1 MSRFSLSLN
10 EAPPPLAAIEVAGG
24 RVSGV
29 AVDVRGG
36 RPVVVAH
43 ITAAL
48 PDAAVVPTLNA
59 QNVRDR
65 RAVAGVVARVLERI
79 GRPRRVGLVIDDPA
93 VKVSIVRLQQVPSN
107 PQDLDQV
114 IRWQVRKAT
123 PFAIEDAQVG
133 YQAGLKAEDGQDFV
147 VTVAR
152 RDVIA
157 EYESLFDGAGAH
169 AGIVD
174 LATFNI
180 INTRLASGGTLPGDW
195 LLVNA
200 GRGWTSIAIM
210 RGANVVFFRNRVEDS
225 DGTLSDLVHQTAM
238 YYQDRLDGPGFG
250 RVVLAGATNLA
261 DAVAVRGA
269 IGDRLG
275 MAVDTCDAAG
285 AVTFAKPFLA
295 DERGLDALTGVLGMV
310 LRSGAAS

>member
-10 EAPPPLAAIEVAGG
+10 EAPPPLAAIEIAGE

-65 RAVAGVVARVLERI
+65 GAVAGVVARVLERI
-79 GRPRRVGLVIDDPA
+79 GRPSRVGLVIDDPA

-157 EYESLFDGAGAH
+157 EYESLCDAAGAH

-180 INTRLASGGTLPGDW
+180 INTQLASGGTLPGDW
-195 LLVNA
+195 LLVNV

-225 DGTLSDLVHQTAM
+225 DGTLTDLVHQTAM

-261 DAVAVRGA
+261 DAVAVREA
-269 IGDRLG
+269 IGERLG
-275 MAVDTCDAAG
+275 MVVETSDAAG
-285 AVTFAKPFLA
+285 VVTFAKPFLA
-295 DERGLDALTGVLGMV
+295 DEQRLDALTGVLGMV
-310 LRSGAAS
+310 LRAGATS